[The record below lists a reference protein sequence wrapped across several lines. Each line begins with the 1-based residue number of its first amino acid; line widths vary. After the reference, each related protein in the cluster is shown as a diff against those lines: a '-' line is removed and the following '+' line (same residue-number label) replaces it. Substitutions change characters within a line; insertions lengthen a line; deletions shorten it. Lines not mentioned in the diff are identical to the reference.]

1 MRFLVWMDSKLSLAV
16 LIVCFMSACRN
27 ENTKNTSNEF
37 SENSQKVPFELPQ
50 PLGKISISLPERYD
64 TVFHW
69 IDYSDCPS
77 CHHIKYRAQPKHF
90 PILKETGF
98 ISVEEPQDSIERFT
112 IKHPLFLENL
122 PIEDSISI
130 VNLHWNLRRNHNLWR
145 EICTECS
152 QIKLETITK
161 INNHTFSV
169 FGLKGYNS
177 KQCRWIK
184 LLIAQ
189 TSRHGNLLEFRFEIA
204 YKRDNQHTHDFFQN
218 SMSYLKSIRFEN
230 H

>member
-1 MRFLVWMDSKLSLAV
+1 MKYWLVSFVVYSNILV
-16 LIVCFMSACRN
+16 LGCRQ
-27 ENTKNTSNEF
+27 ESREKSPIEAIK
-37 SENSQKVPFELPQ
+37 NSQRAVFELPKTF
-50 PLGKISISLPERYD
+50 GKISISLPYHYD

-69 IDYSDCPS
+69 VDYSDCPS
-77 CHHIKYRAQPKHF
+77 CHRIKYRAQPKSF

-98 ISVEEPQDSIERFT
+98 ISVEEPQDSIETFT
-112 IKHPLFLENL
+112 IKHSLYLENL
-122 PIEDSISI
+122 RIDDSISI
-130 VNLHWNLRRNHNLWR
+130 INLHRNLKRNHDLWR

-152 QIKLETITK
+152 QIKLETITE
-161 INNHTFSV
+161 INIHTFSV
-169 FGLKGYNS
+169 FGLQGYNS

-189 TSRHGNLLEFRFEIA
+189 TIRHGNLLEFRFEIA
-204 YKRDNQHTHDFFQN
+204 YKRDNQRTNDFFQN